1 LKISKISWQERLARI
16 FYFFPLQ
23 LLLLQFKSNWFLIV
37 FWAIPWLVVT
47 ESFGSTYGI
56 PTTILFPEY
65 LSKVDFV
72 SHFILGFSLGGFI
85 MAYHISSYISNGYKF
100 PFIAT
105 LSRPFYKY
113 TLNNSIIPLVFLVFL
128 GYKTFHFQVFRELI
142 SEKDAITN
150 LLGLY
155 LGCFV
160 FIIISMAYF
169 LGTNKNI
176 QKTKIAK
183 EEAIADLLHK
193 EKNWSDEIIRTQ
205 SWRIKTYLGDFLKI
219 RLANSGE
226 HYDDNLLKSIIKQN
240 HINASLFEFA
250 LIITVILLGIFGENS
265 LFFIPAGAS
274 AFLILT
280 LILMIYSALRSWLNL
295 WTPLVLILLIF
306 GVNTLSKYQFFN
318 YSNQAYGMKYDSTK
332 APYNTQTLK
341 AHISNT
347 RQYENDILKQE
358 HVLDKWKKKVS
369 SNNQKPKLVLVNCS
383 GGGLRSAAWT
393 FNTLSYLDSLTQ
405 GDFFKNVHLISGSS
419 GGILSASYYRE
430 LYRKQKIKNENF
442 NLHEGFENL
451 TRDLLNPIIYTFVV
465 RDIFYRPN
473 NFEFENQTYIRDRAL
488 IFEMLLHQ
496 NLDSAFYHPLS
507 FYEPFET
514 ESQIPTVVLA
524 PTIVNDGRRMIISAS
539 SVSFLTNNFR
549 STRLNYI
556 GAPESIEFK
565 TFFKNQN
572 AENVAFSSALR
583 MSATFPY
590 VLPNVSLPS
599 DPTIEVM
606 DAGVRDNFG
615 LLNNLNYIFH
625 LKDWINENTSGVVIV
640 QIRDTPKEIKITQ
653 NPVLSLFKSLS
664 NPLGGFTKNWLK
676 IQTYDQDLLIQFL
689 ADGLNTNISIYDLAL
704 KSNPNEEI
712 PISWHLTQNERE
724 NIKNAIED
732 SPVKNQISKLLE
744 ELNLGNE

>member
-318 YSNQAYGMKYDSTK
+318 
-332 APYNTQTLK
+332 
-341 AHISNT
+341 
-347 RQYENDILKQE
+347 
-358 HVLDKWKKKVS
+358 
-369 SNNQKPKLVLVNCS
+369 
-383 GGGLRSAAWT
+383 
-393 FNTLSYLDSLTQ
+393 
-405 GDFFKNVHLISGSS
+405 
-419 GGILSASYYRE
+419 
-430 LYRKQKIKNENF
+430 
-442 NLHEGFENL
+442 
-451 TRDLLNPIIYTFVV
+451 
-465 RDIFYRPN
+465 
-473 NFEFENQTYIRDRAL
+473 
-488 IFEMLLHQ
+488 
-496 NLDSAFYHPLS
+496 
-507 FYEPFET
+507 
-514 ESQIPTVVLA
+514 
-524 PTIVNDGRRMIISAS
+524 
-539 SVSFLTNNFR
+539 
-549 STRLNYI
+549 
-556 GAPESIEFK
+556 
-565 TFFKNQN
+565 
-572 AENVAFSSALR
+572 
-583 MSATFPY
+583 
-590 VLPNVSLPS
+590 
-599 DPTIEVM
+599 
-606 DAGVRDNFG
+606 
-615 LLNNLNYIFH
+615 
-625 LKDWINENTSGVVIV
+625 
-640 QIRDTPKEIKITQ
+640 
-653 NPVLSLFKSLS
+653 
-664 NPLGGFTKNWLK
+664 
-676 IQTYDQDLLIQFL
+676 
-689 ADGLNTNISIYDLAL
+689 
-704 KSNPNEEI
+704 
-712 PISWHLTQNERE
+712 
-724 NIKNAIED
+724 
-732 SPVKNQISKLLE
+732 
-744 ELNLGNE
+744 

>member
-1 LKISKISWQERLARI
+1 
-16 FYFFPLQ
+16 
-23 LLLLQFKSNWFLIV
+23 
-37 FWAIPWLVVT
+37 
-47 ESFGSTYGI
+47 
-56 PTTILFPEY
+56 
-65 LSKVDFV
+65 
-72 SHFILGFSLGGFI
+72 

-183 EEAIADLLHK
+183 EEAIVDLLHK

-318 YSNQAYGMKYDSTK
+318 YSNQAYGMEYDSTK

-347 RQYENDILKQE
+347 RQYENDILQQE
-358 HVLDKWKKKVS
+358 HVLDKWKQKVS

-430 LYRKQKIKNENF
+430 LYRKQKKKIKI
-442 NLHEGFENL
+442 LIL
-451 TRDLLNPIIYTFVV
+451 MRDL
-465 RDIFYRPN
+465 
-473 NFEFENQTYIRDRAL
+473 
-488 IFEMLLHQ
+488 
-496 NLDSAFYHPLS
+496 
-507 FYEPFET
+507 
-514 ESQIPTVVLA
+514 
-524 PTIVNDGRRMIISAS
+524 
-539 SVSFLTNNFR
+539 
-549 STRLNYI
+549 
-556 GAPESIEFK
+556 
-565 TFFKNQN
+565 
-572 AENVAFSSALR
+572 
-583 MSATFPY
+583 
-590 VLPNVSLPS
+590 
-599 DPTIEVM
+599 
-606 DAGVRDNFG
+606 
-615 LLNNLNYIFH
+615 
-625 LKDWINENTSGVVIV
+625 
-640 QIRDTPKEIKITQ
+640 KI
-653 NPVLSLFKSLS
+653 
-664 NPLGGFTKNWLK
+664 
-676 IQTYDQDLLIQFL
+676 
-689 ADGLNTNISIYDLAL
+689 
-704 KSNPNEEI
+704 
-712 PISWHLTQNERE
+712 
-724 NIKNAIED
+724 
-732 SPVKNQISKLLE
+732 
-744 ELNLGNE
+744 